1 MSTITPIVP
10 RTGNIPATPSSNRA
24 TGYQGT
30 HEVRVRANVMAGN
43 ETPAQ
48 QNAINRLNETLKADE
63 APRDDV
69 PRGYYLDI
77 LV

>member
-1 MSTITPIVP
+1 
-10 RTGNIPATPSSNRA
+10 
-24 TGYQGT
+24 
-30 HEVRVRANVMAGN
+30 VRLRANVIAGN
-43 ETPAQ
+43 DTPDQ
-48 QNAINRLNETLKADE
+48 RNAINRLNNTLTTDE